1 MKENPNLNPDRT
13 NPSYDGKLDQRVA
26 VLEVK
31 IKAFLEKTL
40 ETKKKKHSL
49 LGLVYYCINLSFEFK
64 SGKVAFVS
72 ATYSICM
79 QVGSHYH
86 Y

>member
-1 MKENPNLNPDRT
+1 MIFCEGSGIRKLKENPNLNPDRT

-40 ETKKKKHSL
+40 ETKKHTPFW
-49 LGLVYYCINLSFEFK
+49 VWFTI
-64 SGKVAFVS
+64 V
-72 ATYSICM
+72 
-79 QVGSHYH
+79 
-86 Y
+86 